1 MVCFIDMKPNFQIN
15 FSDYI
20 YIMSDSPRSHKGRF
34 TRKISKLDS
43 ALAAVAEETSP
54 MGRGKIQ
61 LPRLSLLTVHHDE
74 EGSGNSNVRRHGEL
88 EPMISMAKTSPKKSN
103 ELRFLKMSLDKCDP
117 QNIYE
122 LVKEYVNK
130 SATMEDVE
138 YATSKFAH
146 IKPSIA
152 QRQIA
157 RMEQLIRSKVASLTK
172 DAVSPGKGGSKSRK
186 SRKSLRLNRKRTS
199 SYSRK

>member
-1 MVCFIDMKPNFQIN
+1 MNQ
-15 FSDYI
+15 S
-20 YIMSDSPRSHKGRF
+20 SLGSSTSPRSPKERF

-61 LPRLSLLTVHHDE
+61 LPKLNLSTLKMADVED
-74 EGSGNSNVRRHGEL
+74 GNVRNHKEFMPL
-88 EPMISMAKTSPKKSN
+88 LSSAKKSPPKNGN
-103 ELRFLKMSLDKCDP
+103 ELRLLKMSLDKCDP
-117 QNIYE
+117 EKIYE

-138 YATSKFAH
+138 YATSKFAN
-146 IKPSIA
+146 IKPSIT

-157 RMEQLIRSKVASLTK
+157 RMEQLIRAKVASLSK
-172 DAVSPGKGGSKSRK
+172 DAVSPGRGGR
-186 SRKSLRLNRKRTS
+186 RKSLRLTRKSLRLTRKSLSRRRTS
-199 SYSRK
+199 SYSHK